1 MLLNKY
7 VRGGMVMITWL
18 NNFHKDVNNF
28 LNFVKDGPRNPE
40 NTEGNTGIRIMLWL
54 ATGFLFVLLLISGIC
69 TFSLYRKIGALLPDI
84 VGMIYYTGNL
94 FFGFVFV
101 LGMTLPVFKNKKM
114 NECKVVIMRIC
125 IYLSIVYT
133 SVFLILFIILCTV
146 LKKNRLEAISK
157 NAVELV
163 VNVLLYIGGY
173 AICLEAAIALSMK
186 PLWEYFLA
194 LICIGI
200 VVFVVKD
207 LFGKLLFTGNQHD
220 LYQYRQEIKYLDA
233 SCIAVVTVM
242 CSIIDEMQTENEFT
256 ILLLPIVVFVGI
268 ESLRQISAYNKEKEM
283 AFVKD
288 VYENLC
294 AIRRKVFPQIEEHHS
309 AMKIRL
315 QLPIEIYQIS
325 YEEKHYLSSLTCW
338 RKKKMAAQI
347 RRNFEELRTFLSEEY
362 AVYENVEWERFKN
375 DLERNTNNMAYL
387 LNNL

>member
-101 LGMTLPVFKNKKM
+101 LGMTSPVFKNKKM

-200 VVFVVKD
+200 VVC
-207 LFGKLLFTGNQHD
+207 GKRSFWKTFIYG
-220 LYQYRQEIKYLDA
+220 K
-233 SCIAVVTVM
+233 
-242 CSIIDEMQTENEFT
+242 
-256 ILLLPIVVFVGI
+256 
-268 ESLRQISAYNKEKEM
+268 SA
-283 AFVKD
+283 
-288 VYENLC
+288 
-294 AIRRKVFPQIEEHHS
+294 
-309 AMKIRL
+309 
-315 QLPIEIYQIS
+315 
-325 YEEKHYLSSLTCW
+325 
-338 RKKKMAAQI
+338 
-347 RRNFEELRTFLSEEY
+347 
-362 AVYENVEWERFKN
+362 
-375 DLERNTNNMAYL
+375 
-387 LNNL
+387 

>member
-1 MLLNKY
+1 
-7 VRGGMVMITWL
+7 MITWL

-28 LNFVKDGPRNPE
+28 LNFVKDGPSDPE
-40 NTEGNTGIRIMLWL
+40 NAEGNTGIRIMLGL
-54 ATGFLFVLLLISGIC
+54 ATGFLLVLLLISGSR
-69 TFSLYRKIGALLPDI
+69 TFFLYRKIGAFLPNV
-84 VGMIYYTGNL
+84 VGMIYYTGIL
-94 FFGFVFV
+94 FFVFVFV

-114 NECKVVIMRIC
+114 NECKVAIMRIC

-133 SVFLILFIILCTV
+133 SVFLILFIILCTI

-163 VNVLLYIGGY
+163 VNVLFYIGGY
-173 AICLEAAIALSMK
+173 AICLGTAISLSMK
-186 PLWEYFLA
+186 PLWEYVLA
-194 LICIGI
+194 LIGIGI

-242 CSIIDEMQTENEFT
+242 YSIIDEMQTENEFT

-283 AFVKD
+283 AFIKD

-325 YEEKHYLSSLTCW
+325 YEEKYYLSSLTCW
-338 RKKKMAAQI
+338 RKKKMTDQI